1 MPDNQY
7 KKLVNQRFFECIN
20 MLKSR
25 NEVNSDREFA
35 LSIGISPSNLGDI
48 KADRRSVTIEIL
60 NRATDKYKINSA
72 YIVTGAGRPFVKPVE
87 EGDESA
93 PVKTREV
100 VVVATQDPSGNTT
113 VPLINHKAAANFIAG
128 YQSQEWF
135 EEQDSILLPSYMIKE
150 GQCYALQ
157 VSGDSMQPTLQQD
170 DWVICRLLDKSEYR
184 YISDGEVYVIVSEQK
199 GIQIKRIRNRLH
211 QYGVIRCLSDNP
223 KHDTFDIP
231 EGELLQVWKVEWHL
245 RSQLPEVS
253 ADIDHL
259 QGNLQSMMEE
269 MKKMRANYDSK
280 LSTP

>member
-25 NEVNSDREFA
+25 SEINSDREFA
-35 LSIGISPSNLGDI
+35 LSIGVSPSNLGDI

-60 NRATDKYKINSA
+60 NRATDKFGVNSA
-72 YIVTGAGRPFVKPVE
+72 YIVTGAGHPFVKPT
-87 EGDESA
+87 DTDAST

-113 VPLINHKAAANFIAG
+113 VPLINHKAAATFVAG

-157 VSGDSMQPTLQQD
+157 ISGDSMEPTLQQD
-170 DWVICRLLDKSEYR
+170 DWVICRLLDDAEYR
-184 YISDGEVYVIVSEQK
+184 YISDGEVYVIVSEHK

-231 EGELLQVWKVEWHL
+231 ESELLQVWKVEWHL
-245 RSQLPEVS
+245 RSHLPEVS
-253 ADIDHL
+253 TDIDHL
-259 QGNLQSMMEE
+259 QDNLQSMMEE
-269 MKKMRANYDSK
+269 MKKLRTNYNGEVP
-280 LSTP
+280 TP

>member
-1 MPDNQY
+1 MSDNQY

-25 NEVNSDREFA
+25 SEINSDREFA

-60 NRATDKYKINSA
+60 NRATDKFGINSA
-72 YIVTGAGRPFVKPVE
+72 YIVTGAGRPFVKTTDSE
-87 EGDESA
+87 DSA

-100 VVVATQDPSGNTT
+100 VVVATQDTAGNTT
-113 VPLINHKAAANFIAG
+113 VPLINHKAAATFVAG

-157 VSGDSMQPTLQQD
+157 ISGDSMEPTLQQD
-170 DWVICRLLDKSEYR
+170 DWVICRLLDDSEYR
-184 YISDGEVYVIVSEQK
+184 FISDGEVYVIVSEQK

-231 EGELLQVWKVEWHL
+231 ENELLQVWKVEWHL
-245 RSQLPEVS
+245 RSHLPEAS

-259 QGNLQSMMEE
+259 QDNLQTVMEE
-269 MKKMRANYDSK
+269 MKKLRTNYNSQV
-280 LSTP
+280 STS

>member
-25 NEVNSDREFA
+25 SEVNSDREFA

-60 NRATDKYKINSA
+60 NRATDKFGVNSA
-72 YIVTGAGRPFVKPVE
+72 YIVTGAGRPFIKATDPT
-87 EGDESA
+87 DSI

-100 VVVATQDPSGNTT
+100 VVVATQDTAGNTT
-113 VPLINHKAAANFIAG
+113 VPLINHKAAATFVAG

-157 VSGDSMQPTLQQD
+157 ISGDSMEPTLQQD
-170 DWVICRLLDKSEYR
+170 DWVICRLLDDAEYR

-231 EGELLQVWKVEWHL
+231 ESELLQVWKVEWHL
-245 RSQLPEVS
+245 RSHLPEAS
-253 ADIDHL
+253 TDIDHL
-259 QGNLQSMMEE
+259 QDHLQSMMEE
-269 MKKMRANYDSK
+269 MKKLRTNYQGEISA
-280 LSTP
+280 S